1 LHHRKA
7 LNIFLC
13 LIGAHLMFLQKKKN
27 PNDVNR
33 AVVQNEELV
42 NGCLAILFRQAR
54 GDLRGRLRM

>member
-1 LHHRKA
+1 
-7 LNIFLC
+7 
-13 LIGAHLMFLQKKKN
+13 MFLQKKKN